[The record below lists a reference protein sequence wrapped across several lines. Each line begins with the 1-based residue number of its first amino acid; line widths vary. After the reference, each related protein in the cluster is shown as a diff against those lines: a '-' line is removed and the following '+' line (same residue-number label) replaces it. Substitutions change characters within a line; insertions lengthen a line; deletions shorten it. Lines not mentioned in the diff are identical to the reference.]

1 MYKLSVP
8 LVLDTLDRYGKE
20 KYADILRKMGVE
32 RVFLCPSSDKKF
44 WDNYDFEIS
53 RLKKYVAYMKSNGFE
68 TGVWVW
74 AFQCR
79 NGDFTYMKSPQGKDS
94 VSSVCPT
101 DKNYRDMMGSF
112 VEDAAKT
119 GIDIFMFDDD
129 FRYTFIDN
137 GISCLCDNH
146 LKLISDILGEE
157 VNIESMEK
165 HLLHGKGNKYREA
178 FVKAN
183 GSALAAFAKEMREHL
198 DKVNPDVRMGFC
210 SCISQWDIDGMH
222 PDELAKL
229 FAGKTKPFYRLIGA
243 PYWGAMK
250 AWGNRIADV
259 IELERIESARRY
271 SPEIEIFSEG
281 DTYPRPRFK
290 TPASYLEGFDTALR
304 AAGCT
309 DGILKYAVDYS
320 ADPDYENGYIS
331 RHIKNMPVYSK
342 ITEMFSEKKN
352 IGIRVYDKADK
363 FAQIPVTARYEG
375 SNEIQNIAFNVGQRL
390 ITGCS
395 LPSCYDGEG
404 FGAVAFGE
412 HIKSV
417 PDECL
422 SKGLIIDLAAAE
434 ILTEKGIDCGIRS
447 VNNTLRSDREIFEKG
462 NRHIDI
468 FGGVECE
475 KVVVDEAAE
484 IESCFDTEEGVIP
497 ASFRY
502 ENCKGQRFL
511 VYCYDANDN
520 ADREEFYRQYTRAE
534 QIISAIPWLCGREL
548 PAVITGN
555 PDLYVQ
561 LKENE
566 SSMAMGLWNFFSDDI
581 PQPEIILTFT
591 PKSVKTINCNAVI
604 HENKILLSRIEPYGF
619 AFFEVNK

>member
-20 KYADILRKMGVE
+20 TYVNILKKMGAE
-32 RVFLCPSSDKKF
+32 RVFLCPTGNKKF
-44 WDNYDFEIS
+44 WDNYDYEIS
-53 RLKKYVAYMKSNGFE
+53 RLKKYVGYMKSNGFE

-74 AFQCR
+74 AFQYG
-79 NGDFTYMKSPQGKDS
+79 NGNFTYMKSPQGKNS

-101 DKNYRDMMGSF
+101 DKKYRDMMGAF
-112 VEDAAKT
+112 VEDAAKI

-137 GISCLCDNH
+137 GIACLCDNH
-146 LKLISDILGEE
+146 LKMIGDILGEE
-157 VNIESMEK
+157 VTLKSMEK

-183 GSALAAFAKEMREHL
+183 GSALATFAKEMREHL

-210 SCISQWDIDGMH
+210 TCISQWDIDGMH

-229 FAGKTKPFYRLIGA
+229 FAGKTRPFYRLIGA
-243 PYWGAMK
+243 PYWGGMK

-290 TPASYLEGFDTALR
+290 TAASYLEGFDTALR

-309 DGILKYAVDYS
+309 DGILKYAIDYS
-320 ADPDYENGYIS
+320 ADPDYEYGYIS
-331 RHIKNMPVYSK
+331 RHIENMPMYDK
-342 ITEMFSEKKN
+342 ITEMFSDKKS
-352 IGIRVYDKADK
+352 IGIRIYDKADK
-363 FAQIPVTARYEG
+363 FAQIPITARYEG
-375 SNEIQNIAFNVGQRL
+375 SNEIQNIAFNTAQRL

-395 LPSCYDGEG
+395 LSSCYEG
-404 FGAVAFGE
+404 IGCGAIAFGE
-412 HIKSV
+412 HVKSV

-422 SKGLIIDLAAAE
+422 SKGLIVDLAAAE
-434 ILTEKGIDCGIRS
+434 ILKEKGIDCGIES
-447 VNNTLRSDREIFEKG
+447 VGKSLQSNCEIFEKG
-462 NRHIDI
+462 NCHVDI
-468 FGGVECE
+468 FGGVECKMTVISE
-475 KVVVDEAAE
+475 NAE
-484 IESCFDTEEGVIP
+484 TESFFETEEGTVP

-502 ENCKGQRFL
+502 ENGMGQRFL

-520 ADREEFYRQYTRAE
+520 ADREDFYRQYMRAE
-534 QIISAIPWLCGREL
+534 QIVSAVPWLCGREL

-561 LKENE
+561 VKENE
-566 SSMAMGLWNFFSDDI
+566 RLMAMGLWNFFFDDI
-581 PQPEIILTFT
+581 PQPEIRLDFS
-591 PKSVKTINCNAVI
+591 PKSVNTINCSAQIRENAVI
-604 HENKILLSRIEPYGF
+604 LSRIEPYGF
-619 AFFEVNK
+619 AFFEAVK

>member
-20 KYADILRKMGVE
+20 KYADILKKMGAE

-44 WDNYDFEIS
+44 WNNYDYEIS
-53 RLKKYVAYMKSNGFE
+53 RLKKYVGFFKSNGFE

-74 AFQCR
+74 AFQYR
-79 NGDFTYMKSPQGKDS
+79 DGDFTYMKSPQGKDS

-101 DKNYRDMMGSF
+101 DNKYRDMMSAF
-112 VEDAAKT
+112 VEDAAKV

-137 GISCLCDNH
+137 GIACLCDNH
-146 LKLISDILGEE
+146 LKMIGNILGEE
-157 VNIESMEK
+157 VTLELMER
-165 HLLHGKGNKYREA
+165 HLLHGTGNKYREA

-183 GSALAAFAKEMREHL
+183 GLALASFAKEMREHL

-259 IELERIESARRY
+259 IEVERIECARRY
-271 SPEIEIFSEG
+271 TPEIEIFSEG

-320 ADPDYENGYIS
+320 ADLDYENGYIS
-331 RHIKNMPVYSK
+331 RHIGNIPLYEK
-342 ITEMFSEKKN
+342 ITEMFSDKKS

-363 FAQIPVTARYEG
+363 FAQIPITSKFEG
-375 SNEIQNIAFNVGQRL
+375 SNEIQNIAFNAGQRL

-395 LPSCYDGEG
+395 LPSCYEGAG
-404 FGAVAFGE
+404 FGGVAFGE
-412 HIKSV
+412 HVKNV
-417 PDECL
+417 PEEQL
-422 SKGLIIDLAAAE
+422 TGLIIDLAAAE
-434 ILTEKGIDCGIRS
+434 ILKEKGIDCGIKS
-447 VNNTLRSDREIFEKG
+447 VNNSLQSNSEIFEAG

-468 FGGVECE
+468 FGGVECK
-475 KVVVDEAAE
+475 KVVLDKNAE
-484 IESCFDTEEGVIP
+484 IESFFDTEEGIVP

-502 ENCKGQRFL
+502 ENGKGQRFL

-520 ADREEFYRQYTRAE
+520 ADREDFYRQYTRAE
-534 QIISAIPWLCGREL
+534 QIVSAVPWLCGREL

-561 LKENE
+561 VKENE
-566 SSMAMGLWNFFSDDI
+566 YSMAIGLWNFFSDDI
-581 PQPEIILTFT
+581 PQPEIKLNFT
-591 PKSVKTINCNAVI
+591 PKSVKIISCNAKI
-604 HENKILLSRIEPYGF
+604 CDNKIILSRIEPYGF
-619 AFFEVNK
+619 AFFEAVK